1 MPYKEESRLLRQ
13 RPASFVSPRTLAYI
27 DTGAAFEANG
37 WVPVRYHPKP
47 TALFELLQ
55 SASCLLPL
63 PALAV
68 GWKAVGSPVG
78 SNLGKAHRSRLRINR
93 PAQRNSHTGL
103 DPPRQ
108 GTSYWSHGGVYCVKE
123 RGQEQPP
130 LAELGKR
137 RFTGAYE
144 RRLMDLQPV
153 RPGGDWARGPSTL
166 DKLRYVTEV
175 LRAMGDQRQTMA
187 CKPIPAW

>member
-1 MPYKEESRLLRQ
+1 MPYQEESRLPRQ
-13 RPASFVSPRTLAYI
+13 RPASFVSPRTLACI

-37 WVPVRYHPKP
+37 WLCSSSCSLP
-47 TALFELLQ
+47 
-55 SASCLLPL
+55 SCLLPL

-78 SNLGKAHRSRLRINR
+78 SSAVSARTLGRRTAR
-93 PAQRNSHTGL
+93 RNSHTGL

-108 GTSYWSHGGVYCVKE
+108 GTWSWSHGGVYCVKE

-144 RRLMDLQPV
+144 RQAHGPATGATGRRLGARAINPRQASI
-153 RPGGDWARGPSTL
+153 RCRGAAGNGGPETD
-166 DKLRYVTEV
+166 
-175 LRAMGDQRQTMA
+175 MA

>member
-1 MPYKEESRLLRQ
+1 MPYQEESRLPRQ
-13 RPASFVSPRTLAYI
+13 RPASFVSPRTLACI

-55 SASCLLPL
+55 
-63 PALAV
+63 PA
-68 GWKAVGSPVG
+68 
-78 SNLGKAHRSRLRINR
+78 N

-108 GTSYWSHGGVYCVKE
+108 GTWSWSHGGVYCVKE

-144 RRLMDLQPV
+144 RQAHGPATGATGRRLGARAINPRQASI
-153 RPGGDWARGPSTL
+153 RCRGAAGNGGPETD
-166 DKLRYVTEV
+166 
-175 LRAMGDQRQTMA
+175 MA